1 MKAKVFHI
9 KDMKFLGISNNH
21 SIVLDDGKD
30 AMAPMQEL
38 LVEMATCSAMDV
50 WNIMKKKRQKLEDL
64 EIEIEGERADKY
76 PKIFTKIKVTYVFKG
91 EVEEKACKDA
101 IELSLRKYYSIAN
114 MLNKSAEIEYEFIM
128 K

>member
-30 AMAPMQEL
+30 AMAPMQAL
-38 LVEMATCSAMDV
+38 LVAMATCSAMDV

-76 PKIFTKIKVTYVFKG
+76 PKIFTKIKITYVFKG

-101 IELSLRKYYSIAN
+101 IELSLRKYCSIAN

>member
-30 AMAPMQEL
+30 AMAPMQAL
-38 LVEMATCSAMDV
+38 LVAMATCSAMDV

-101 IELSLRKYYSIAN
+101 IELSLRKYCSIAN

>member
-30 AMAPMQEL
+30 AMAPMQAL
-38 LVEMATCSAMDV
+38 LVAMATCSAMDV

-101 IELSLRKYYSIAN
+101 IELSLRKYCSIAN
-114 MLNKSAEIEYEFIM
+114 MFKDEIKIEYDFKIV
-128 K
+128 